1 MMQTLLFS
9 LYLVL
14 FVVLFRYIVM
24 AVKQGWNIRAVFLIF
39 FMIQYLLVPLL
50 FILNDTVFFLDF
62 FPPDLMVTSY
72 QLEHFYSFE
81 SFALVLIFLAA
92 FFLGTW
98 SVNAHLK
105 SSYQLEERYV
115 RMLSGRVNFLFL
127 MGLFLTL
134 LSLVSLFLYA
144 SSFGGIERAVEVA
157 ARVRSGYGEE
167 VWLNSRYI
175 FMKRLI
181 PFSMLGLVI
190 FFLLKRREGIMV
202 WVLFGVAL
210 GVTLFSKFVLFKGK
224 QGILAL
230 ILLYL
235 FYLSLKNKKSYF
247 MHFGLF
253 FVAMIFLLPALDIYL
268 DTEKFALP
276 EMSNLLQQFLS
287 MFTFLNFDQV
297 ALEFAL
303 KEHYDYYYFQ
313 DFIWGLGGS
322 YLPQSWLS
330 SFSTVI
336 YLNTYFFYGYE
347 HLTVP
352 PGVVAFGF
360 YNLGVLGVV
369 LMGFF
374 SGFLLRSIDR
384 FFERLIYYNPRMII
398 AYAFV
403 MTQAFTWVRTGIPKY
418 AFYSTSMTV
427 LFLVI
432 LWGYDRKKVEVN
444 VTDEK
449 H

>member
-1 MMQTLLFS
+1 MMDTLLFS
-9 LYLVL
+9 LYFVL
-14 FVVLFRYIVM
+14 FVGLFKYVVISVRE
-24 AVKQGWNIRAVFLIF
+24 GWHIRAVFLIF
-39 FMIQYLLVPLL
+39 FLIQYLLVPLL
-50 FILNDTVFFLDF
+50 FILNRTLFFLDF
-62 FPPDLMVTSY
+62 YPPDLMISY
-72 QLEHFYSFE
+72 HGLETFYSFE
-81 SFALVLIFLAA
+81 SFALVAIFLFA

-98 SVNAHLK
+98 SVNEHITHSFRLK
-105 SSYQLEERYV
+105 ERTI
-115 RMLSGRVNFLFL
+115 RIFSREVNFLFL
-127 MGLFLTL
+127 MGLFLAL
-134 LSLVSLFLYA
+134 LSLASLFLYA
-144 SSFGGIERAVEVA
+144 SSFGGIARAVEVA

-167 VWLNSRYI
+167 VWLNSRFI

-181 PFSMLGLVI
+181 PFSMLGIVI
-190 FFLLKRREGIMV
+190 FFLLQKREGLGI
-202 WVLFGVAL
+202 WLLFAVSL

-268 DTEKFALP
+268 DTQKFQLP

-297 ALEFAL
+297 SLEFAL
-303 KEHYDYYYFQ
+303 RKSYDYYYFQ

-330 SFSTVI
+330 HFSSVI

-352 PGVVAFGF
+352 PGVVAFGY
-360 YNLGVLGVV
+360 YNLGVWGVV

-374 SGFLLRSIDR
+374 SGFLLKNIDL
-384 FFERLIYYNPRMII
+384 FFTRLIHYNPRMII

-432 LWGYDRKKVEVN
+432 LWGYDRESVDL
-444 VTDEK
+444 DEEQSYA
-449 H
+449 